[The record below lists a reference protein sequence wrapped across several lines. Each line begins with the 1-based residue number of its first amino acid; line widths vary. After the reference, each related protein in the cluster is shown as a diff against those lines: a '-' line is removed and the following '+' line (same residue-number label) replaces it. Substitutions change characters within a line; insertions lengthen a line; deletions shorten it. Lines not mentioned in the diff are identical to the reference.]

1 MLSGVL
7 ARLVDQQKVNVT
19 ITEFKRQIKAFGLE
33 VRKQRKLEV
42 FDVISD
48 GTEILSVTFAEIYP
62 LTSVQEFL
70 EHELRPEYIPPLG

>member
-19 ITEFKRQIKAFGLE
+19 TTEFKRQIKACGLE
-33 VRKQRKLEV
+33 VRKQRGLEV